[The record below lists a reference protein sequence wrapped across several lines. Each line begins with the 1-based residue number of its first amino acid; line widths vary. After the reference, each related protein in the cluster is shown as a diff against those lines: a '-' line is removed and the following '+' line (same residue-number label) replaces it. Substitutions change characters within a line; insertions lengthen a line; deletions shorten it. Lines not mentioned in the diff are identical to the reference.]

1 MSSPGQVIKDPVLD
15 LPRLLVLLHILG
27 VLDRLSRRHKRLD
40 RGRAF
45 DLAKQR
51 RRGTVRLGIPVGHLD
66 QVLQLAG
73 QLLPLGRQL
82 AAEASRLSTDIDEP
96 EERRALQLAP
106 VLARERDDGG
116 GEGVATHRACRDE
129 QRSHWRTQLRP
140 GSWARAGVRAGRRRR
155 GVCGSGVCGSG
166 VCGWGA
172 PGGGWGVRGWGT
184 AILTLLSLY
193 SDQT

>member
-1 MSSPGQVIKDPVLD
+1 MMSSPGQVIKDRVLD

-116 GEGVATHRACRDE
+116 GEGVAAHRACRDE
-129 QRSHWRTQLRP
+129 QRSHWRTQLVAS
-140 GSWARAGVRAGRRRR
+140 GSWAAR
-155 GVCGSGVCGSG
+155 GGGGGGSGVCAAAGCAAAGCVGSP
-166 VCGWGA
+166 
-172 PGGGWGVRGWGT
+172 PGGRF
-184 AILTLLSLY
+184 
-193 SDQT
+193 